1 MRPHPFAQAG
11 ALSAAYD
18 AVDWAATPLGPVAHW
33 SPALLSAVDL
43 TLSTRFP
50 VTLLWGQELVL
61 VYNQGYTELIDA
73 KHPRALGN
81 RCEDI
86 FPEAWEVI
94 GPMLGSVLETGVP
107 TWVEDT
113 YLPLQRSS
121 FLEECYFT
129 FSYSPVRG
137 EDGRIEGILDIS
149 VETTGYVITRRR
161 LAVLAQLSDA
171 LSSAEDDDTVA
182 ARAAEVLAS
191 DPRDLPQV
199 EIRLPGEP
207 VPAASPFG
215 PAPALPEGDDLL
227 LQGEGPAPVAWLPL
241 ATGGML
247 VARLSEQLEPAGL
260 YLDFLRL
267 IAANL
272 GQALTR
278 VRSLE
283 AERGLSQ
290 ALQKALLT
298 RPAGSLELDVAVRYV
313 PASDLAQ
320 VGGDWYDAF
329 LLPDGSQMLA
339 IGDVAGH
346 DQRAAAAMAQ
356 LRNLVRGVA
365 YTLPDATPA
374 AVLSGLDR
382 AIDGLE
388 VDAVAT
394 ALLVRVQRAASGA
407 PADQA
412 LRLTWSNAGHP
423 PPLVLETDG
432 SVRTIDSQ
440 HDVLLG
446 AEPSAP
452 RRDQHCTLAPGAS
465 LLLYTDGLVERRDAT
480 FDAGLS
486 WLRET
491 VAGQQHL
498 GATQLAEHIIGN
510 LGVRFADDIALLVVR
525 APE

>member
-18 AVDWAATPLGPVAHW
+18 AVDWAATPLGAVDDW
-33 SPALLSAVDL
+33 SPALRSAVDL

-50 VTLLWGQELVL
+50 VTLLWGPELVL

-73 KHPRALGN
+73 KHPRALGS

-94 GPMLGSVLETGVP
+94 GPMLRSVLETGVP

-113 YLPLQRSS
+113 YLPLQRST

-161 LAVLAQLSDA
+161 LAMLAQLSDA

-182 ARAAEVLAS
+182 ERAATVLAT
-191 DPRDLPQV
+191 DPADLPQV

-207 VPAASPFG
+207 VAGASPFG
-215 PAPALPEGDDLL
+215 PAPAITEGVDLHL
-227 LQGEGPAPVAWLPL
+227 DTEGAGRVAWLPL
-241 ATGGML
+241 SLGGML
-247 VARLSEQLEPAGL
+247 VVRLSEQLEPTGL

-272 GQALTR
+272 GETLIR
-278 VRSLE
+278 LRSLG
-283 AERGLSQ
+283 AERDLSA
-290 ALQKALLT
+290 ALQRALLS
-298 RPAGSLELDVAVRYV
+298 RPAGSLELDLAVRYV

-365 YTLPDATPA
+365 HTLPDATPA

-382 AIDGLE
+382 AIHGLE
-388 VDAVAT
+388 VEAVAT
-394 ALLVRVQRAASGA
+394 ALLVRVDRSSEEGA
-407 PADQA
+407 RPLQ
-412 LRLTWSNAGHP
+412 LTWSNAGHP
-423 PPLVLETDG
+423 APLVLEPDG
-432 SVRTIDSQ
+432 SVHAVDAQ

-446 AEPSAP
+446 VEPSTP
-452 RRDQHCTLAPGAS
+452 RRDLRCSLAPGAS

-480 FDAGLS
+480 FDEGVA
-486 WLRET
+486 WLQAA
-491 VAGQQHL
+491 VAGRQDLTAAELSDHVIGQL
-498 GATQLAEHIIGN
+498 GQPI
-510 LGVRFADDIALLVVR
+510 ADDIALLVVR
-525 APE
+525 APQ

>member
-11 ALSAAYD
+11 SLSAAYD
-18 AVDWAATPLGPVAHW
+18 AVDWASTPLGPVDDW
-33 SPALLSAVDL
+33 SPALRSAVDL

-50 VTLLWGQELVL
+50 VTLIWGPEMVL
-61 VYNQGYTELIDA
+61 VYNQGYADLIAA
-73 KHPRALGN
+73 KHPQALGS
-81 RCEDI
+81 RCEDV
-86 FPEAWEVI
+86 FPEAWDVV
-94 GPMLGSVLETGVP
+94 GPMLHSVLETGVP

-121 FLEECYFT
+121 YLEECYFT

-137 EDGRIEGILDIS
+137 DDGRIEGILDIS

-161 LAVLAQLSDA
+161 LAMLAQLSDT

-182 ARAAEVLAS
+182 ARAAAVLAT
-191 DPRDLPQV
+191 DPADLPQV
-199 EIRLPGEP
+199 EIRLPGGP
-207 VPAASPFG
+207 VRETSPFG
-215 PAPALPEGDDLL
+215 PAPAIAEGVDLHL
-227 LQGEGPAPVAWLPL
+227 DSEGASTVAWLPL
-241 ATGGML
+241 SLGGML
-247 VARLSEQLEPAGL
+247 VVRLSEQLEPTGL

-272 GQALTR
+272 GQTLTR

-283 AERGLSQ
+283 AERGLSE

-365 YTLPDATPA
+365 YTLPNATPA

-394 ALLVRVQRAASGA
+394 ALLVRVDRSAT
-407 PADQA
+407 ADQA
-412 LRLTWSNAGHP
+412 LGLTWSNAGHP
-423 PPLVLETDG
+423 PPLMLEADG
-432 SVRTIDSQ
+432 SVRVVDSQ
-440 HDVLLG
+440 HDLLLG
-446 AEPSAP
+446 AEPTAA
-452 RRDQHCTLAPGAS
+452 RRDQQCSLAPGAS
-465 LLLYTDGLVERRDAT
+465 LLLYTDGLVERREAS
-480 FDAGLS
+480 FDAGLA
-486 WLRET
+486 WLRDT
-491 VAGQQHL
+491 VAGQQEL
-498 GATQLAEHIIGN
+498 GAAQLAEHIIGQ
-510 LGVRFADDIALLVVR
+510 LGERFSDDIALLVVR
-525 APE
+525 APQ